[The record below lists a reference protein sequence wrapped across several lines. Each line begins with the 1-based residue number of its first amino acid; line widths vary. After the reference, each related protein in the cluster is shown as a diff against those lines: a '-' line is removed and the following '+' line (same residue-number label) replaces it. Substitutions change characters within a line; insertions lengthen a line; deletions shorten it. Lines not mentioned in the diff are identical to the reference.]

1 MNNISQHFITAWLDS
16 HIKGD
21 EEAAGYLDLIPVAN
35 EGVWSVDDAGAEK
48 EDHTHWKGF
57 QNRTAK
63 GLRYEVLKA
72 GE

>member
-1 MNNISQHFITAWLDS
+1 VTRLAILLLAALWSTPAAAQVYPQTAQS
-16 HIKGD
+16 I
-21 EEAAGYLDLIPVAN
+21 APAY
-35 EGVWSVDDAGAEK
+35 EGWEQNDDGSFK

-72 GE
+72 AE